1 MLLADYSKYFYFSFL
16 SFDKTLSSLIIRTAH
31 PARLTY
37 EDQFAR
43 KILLLLEISGH
54 GLIWILGTL
63 LWVVYRWGDA
73 EMRPNFFLIGLILDV
88 TIVGLTKA
96 VVRRPRPRD
105 NIEDMIATA
114 SIDRYSF
121 PSGHASRSFFIALYA
136 CYVLPGLA
144 RILITWA
151 FILSLSRILMKR
163 HYLLDVIVGASL
175 GILIGLMLGRFSTTH
190 HIY

>member
-16 SFDKTLSSLIIRTAH
+16 SFDKTLSSFIIRTAH

-37 EDQFAR
+37 EDEFAR

-88 TIVGLTKA
+88 VVVGLTKA

-121 PSGHASRSFFIALYA
+121 PSGHASRSFFIAAYT
-136 CYVLPGLA
+136 CYVLPGFA

-163 HYLLDVIVGASL
+163 HYFADVIVGANL
-175 GILIGLMLGRFSTTH
+175 GILIGLMLGRLSTTH
-190 HIY
+190 NVY

>member
-1 MLLADYSKYFYFSFL
+1 MFLADYSKYFYFSFL

-54 GLIWILGTL
+54 GLIWISGAL
-63 LWVVYRWGDA
+63 LWNVYRWGNA

-88 TIVGLTKA
+88 IIVGLTKA
-96 VVRRPRPRD
+96 IVRRPRPRD

-121 PSGHASRSFFIALYA
+121 PSGHASRSFFIAAYA
-136 CYVLPGLA
+136 FFVMPSYA
-144 RILITWA
+144 QILITWA
-151 FILSLSRILMKR
+151 FVLSLSRILMKR
-163 HYLLDVIVGASL
+163 HYLADVIIGANL
-175 GILIGLMLGRFSTTH
+175 GIVIGFVLGRFSNTH
-190 HIY
+190 YD